1 MPTVYIGE
9 ASRQWAHDL
18 DDLRDRWA
26 IRHELP
32 IEQDWMP
39 VAVFAQACV
48 LLEEA
53 DLLALR
59 AGVLE
64 IHHAIKKRISH
75 MNADRHKRGIWADPD
90 MWNELQAAKAAT
102 ARHLVVV
109 NDALGLRK
117 HEMIHAREEAFGQ
130 RFILVAKRRLPTAEF
145 LEWIDE
151 AKNGSAEA

>member
-9 ASRQWAHDL
+9 ASRQWAHQL
-18 DDLRDRWA
+18 DDLRDRWT

-39 VAVFAQACV
+39 VAVFAQACQ
-48 LLEEA
+48 LLAEA

-64 IHHAIKKRISH
+64 IHHAIKKRIAQL
-75 MNADRHKRGIWADPD
+75 NADRHKRGIWADPD

-109 NDALGLRK
+109 NDALGHRH
-117 HEMIHAREEAFGQ
+117 HEAVRLREESFGQ
-130 RFILVAKRRLPTAEF
+130 RFVEAAKRLLPPEQF
-145 LEWIDE
+145 QQLVNE
-151 AKNGSAEA
+151 AKHD